1 MTSLN
6 RVLIMDDEEMVREV
20 LGEMLKILGYE
31 VEFAL
36 DGKEA
41 IAKFLEAK
49 QKGCPFALVIMDLT
63 VPGGMGGKEAIGE
76 LRKIDPK
83 IKAIVS
89 SGYSKDDVLLQYKDY
104 GFDAALVKPYRLEEL
119 KQVIEQVTQSIKR

>member
-1 MTSLN
+1 MASLN

-31 VEFAL
+31 PEFAI

-41 IAKFLEAK
+41 IAKFLKAK
-49 QKGCPFALVIMDLT
+49 QDGRPFAFVIMDLT
-63 VPGGMGGKEAIGE
+63 VPGGMGGKEAIWE
-76 LRKIDPK
+76 LRKIDPN
-83 IKAIVS
+83 IKVIVS
-89 SGYSKDDVLLQYKDY
+89 SGYAKDDVLLQYKGY

-119 KQVIEQVTQSIKR
+119 KKTIDQVMQS